1 MLRLK
6 VEFARGFVF
15 GVGIVAVYLVFFW
28 HLGGC

>member
-6 VEFARGFVF
+6 VEFAEGFVV
-15 GVGIVAVYLVFFW
+15 GVGAVAVYVIFFW